1 MVKLNRYIVFGMII
15 LGISACG
22 SDESEQTQAS
32 PKPKP
37 MAAPFRFQRTIEV
50 KPGLLYDVLTWGR
63 GKDSTSAYLILRSDS
78 THQKFK
84 ATVAGELI
92 GKPMDAWDMDLD
104 TDGNPEIALQVQL
117 ADQLTDLYIYEFD
130 QVGNSAIIRFPAL
143 SERARKGFKGKDD
156 IYIKD
161 GNLCRDFWYQDP
173 EDKTAKPL
181 KRTLEYRLRNNSLS
195 IQELENEQKK

>member
-1 MVKLNRYIVFGMII
+1 MRKGTRFIAFGLFMIA
-15 LGISACG
+15 ISACG
-22 SDESEQTQAS
+22 SKESENVANN

-63 GKDSTSAYLILRSDS
+63 GKDSTSAYLLLRSDS

-84 ATVAGELI
+84 ATVAGELT
-92 GKPMDAWDMDLD
+92 GKPVDAWDMDLD

-130 QVGNSAIIRFPAL
+130 QLGNSSVIRFPAL
-143 SERARKGFKGKDD
+143 SEKARKGFKGKDD

-161 GNLCRDFWYQDP
+161 GNLRRDFLYQDP
-173 EDKTAKPL
+173 EDQKAKPR
-181 KRTLEYRLRNNSLS
+181 KRTLEYRLFKNTLS
-195 IQELENEQKK
+195 IQEIENNAKK

>member
-1 MVKLNRYIVFGMII
+1 MKLTRYIVFG
-15 LGISACG
+15 LFTLTISACG
-22 SDESEQTQAS
+22 SDESDQVQKT

-50 KPGLLYDVLTWGR
+50 KPGLIYDVLTWGR

-92 GKPMDAWDMDLD
+92 GKPLDAWDMDLD
-104 TDGNPEIALQVQL
+104 TDGNPEIAMQVQL
-117 ADQLTDLYIYEFD
+117 ANQLTDLYIYEFD
-130 QVGNSAIIRFPAL
+130 QQGNSSIIRFPAL
-143 SERARKGFKGKDD
+143 SEKTRKGFKGKDD

-161 GNLCRDFWYQDP
+161 GNLRRHFSYQDP
-173 EDKTAKPL
+173 EDQKAKPR
-181 KRTLEYRLRNNSLS
+181 KRTLEYRLFKNTLS
-195 IQELENEQKK
+195 IQEIETDTKK